1 MYYVGRK
8 TARSSDQN
16 THLSVEIEEILEVPG
31 DHLFKELVV
40 AKSLVEEVIESVF
53 EVEQRLDVSDGIL

>member
-8 TARSSDQN
+8 RASDHN

-31 DHLFKELVV
+31 DHLFEELVV